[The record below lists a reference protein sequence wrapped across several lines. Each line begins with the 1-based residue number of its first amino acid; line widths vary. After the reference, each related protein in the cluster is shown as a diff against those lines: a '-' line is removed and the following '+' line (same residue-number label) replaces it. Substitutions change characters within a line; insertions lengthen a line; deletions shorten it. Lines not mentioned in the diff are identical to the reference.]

1 MARKSKKSKMS
12 KKSNRRRTHR
22 IRGGGW
28 TELLSNQAIYPGQ
41 QAHIQYT
48 GPGKDSPPVPIRY
61 GTMADIGVLRVP
73 GGLPGLS
80 PPGSRM
86 IGGANQLGSGG
97 PYVPQA
103 APYTGQANGPVP
115 SGSPP
120 ILHQQQPIGGSL
132 VHLGTEPAQR
142 LAPEPPLYHGGSRS
156 RSRRQSGGRWGAV
169 PGQGPLNPSNGV
181 GTIGSPFAR
190 IPCERGTS
198 DALNANPGGVQQ
210 LTTDTPPSSWAQV
223 PASLPGWTGMTNMVK
238 NLVGMN
244 GGGKRKNKKNRKNN
258 KKNRLTRRQSGGR
271 FVGDV
276 ASMAYYAPTA
286 GYGNYPMA
294 PGVENN
300 PGILMQV
307 GYPARHFNEACIK
320 TT

>member
-1 MARKSKKSKMS
+1 MARKSKKSKRS
-12 KKSNRRRTHR
+12 KSNRRRTHR
-22 IRGGGW
+22 IRGGGYS
-28 TELLSNQAIYPGQ
+28 EVLNNSIYPGQ
-41 QAHIQYT
+41 QIHREYT
-48 GPGKDSPPVPIRY
+48 GPGYDSPPVPIRS
-61 GTMADIGVLRVP
+61 GTMTDIGVLRVP

-142 LAPEPPLYHGGSRS
+142 LAPEPPLYHGGRSRSSRS

-169 PGQGPLNPSNGV
+169 PEQGPLNPSNGV

-198 DALNANPGGVQQ
+198 NALNPNPGGVQQ

-244 GGGKRKNKKNRKNN
+244 GGGKRRKNRKNN

-294 PGVENN
+294 PGVQNN